1 MNNQLKKIYIIDDDI
16 SVIEVLYEYLKLSD
30 FEVYYSLNP
39 IEALKDLPE
48 KKPDIILLDL
58 NMPEMNGFDV
68 LKKIRANDIFKDTG
82 VILLTSHDHINYKI
96 KGLEEGADDYV
107 TKPFQKAEV
116 LARIRS
122 VLRRMEKQISKENM
136 DESDL
141 LKGDLSKFSLIDL
154 LQFFDINKK
163 SGTIKL
169 IDIKGE
175 IELNNGFISK
185 VFFRDFPT
193 EEALKRL
200 LIYNYGRFEVDFN
213 IPIVVEK
220 SLKISDVLLDII
232 SYIDELKRDLGPEL
246 NEGSVVKILD
256 KTILSK
262 FNLEKEEIDILELL
276 SIYPY
281 DLKEGVWILKN
292 LLENN
297 RITIKDGEK

>member
-1 MNNQLKKIYIIDDDI
+1 LKKIYIIDDDI
-16 SVIEVLYEYLKLSD
+16 SVVEVLSDYLKLSD
-30 FEVYYSLNP
+30 FEVYYNLNP
-39 IEALKDLPE
+39 LEALKDLPS

-58 NMPEMNGFDV
+58 NMPDMNGFDV
-68 LKKIRANDIFKDTG
+68 LKKIRANDTFKDTG
-82 VILLTSHDHINYKI
+82 IILLTSHDHINYKI

-122 VLRRMEKQISKENM
+122 VLRRTEKQVSKENVN
-136 DESDL
+136 ESDL

-246 NEGSVVKILD
+246 NEGSVIKILD
-256 KTILSK
+256 KTLLSK
-262 FNLEKEEIDILELL
+262 FNLEKEEIGVLELL
-276 SIYPY
+276 SLYPY

>member
-16 SVIEVLYEYLKLSD
+16 SVVEVLSDYLKLSD
-30 FEVYYSLNP
+30 FEVYYNLNP
-39 IEALKDLPE
+39 LEALKDLPS

-58 NMPEMNGFDV
+58 NMPDMNGFDV
-68 LKKIRANDIFKDTG
+68 LKKIRANDTFKDTG
-82 VILLTSHDHINYKI
+82 IILLTSHDHINYKI

-122 VLRRMEKQISKENM
+122 VLRRTEKQVSKENVN
-136 DESDL
+136 ESDL

-246 NEGSVVKILD
+246 NEGSVIKILD
-256 KTILSK
+256 KTLLSK
-262 FNLEKEEIDILELL
+262 FNLEKEEIGVLELL
-276 SIYPY
+276 SLYPY